1 MIVYAVLNYEQLEAI
16 FSTESEARDYIR
28 FFLPTYGNIEK
39 IFLDEYIDKN
49 KYARQLESQGLHSFF
64 IQLPLDGSEL
74 PENMGYGSS
83 MFDMV
88 DPGPEFTDTKINN
101 AVIIDNDGFRTTIP
115 VLAMRIN
122 AKDADQAMSIAK
134 QRLKVFNES
143 QKII

>member
-16 FSTESEARDYIR
+16 FSSESEAQDYIR

-39 IFLDEYIDKN
+39 ISLDEYIDKN

-64 IQLPLDGSEL
+64 IELPLDGSEL
-74 PENMGYGSS
+74 PDDMGYGSS

-101 AVIIDNDGFRTTIP
+101 AVIIDNDGFRTTIR
-115 VLAMRIN
+115 VLSMRVN
-122 AKDADQAMSIAK
+122 ATDKDQAILIAK
-134 QRLKVFNES
+134 QKLKDFNDS
-143 QKII
+143 KKHL